1 MPVGE
6 LAVLLIAAL
15 SVALLLCVSHRA
27 RLRQAG
33 VMLVCRRMSPDLSP
47 MVFIAAMER
56 HRSLSPRRP
65 RDWFSSSLSVITN
78 NATSPPNLRVSFIP
92 EVARNCCQHH
102 GAKRPP
108 NDHQLASIEARQ

>member
-47 MVFIAAMER
+47 MVFIAAMGAPSVSQPPTPEG
-56 HRSLSPRRP
+56 LVLV
-65 RDWFSSSLSVITN
+65 FSVGDNQQCHIT
-78 NATSPPNLRVSFIP
+78 T
-92 EVARNCCQHH
+92 
-102 GAKRPP
+102 K
-108 NDHQLASIEARQ
+108 LASFFYTGSRQELLPTSRCEASAE